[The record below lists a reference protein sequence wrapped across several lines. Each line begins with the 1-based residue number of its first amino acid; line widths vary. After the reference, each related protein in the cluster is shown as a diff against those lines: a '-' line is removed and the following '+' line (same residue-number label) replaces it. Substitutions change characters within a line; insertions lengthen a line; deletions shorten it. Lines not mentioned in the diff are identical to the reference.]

1 MRQTTIFKRLASGT
15 LALML
20 ALALA
25 PPAAAQELSD
35 VSKDAWYAKAVHYCH
50 ERDLLLAGED
60 GRFAPEEPLTRAMIA
75 HALYLL
81 ADRPEV
87 DLTPEEFESGEE
99 PSSSQSQKKEEDEVQ
114 ETEPPQPVSPFL
126 DVPLDAPDA
135 DAIFWAWQEGFVDGY
150 EDGRFRPDGLV
161 TREQLSV
168 ILWHSM
174 GSRLPQISARF
185 EDRDSIARWAIN
197 GVEWA
202 HEQGLISGKPGNR
215 FDPQG
220 TATRAEGAAILMR
233 YDQAFL
239 HPPEVPEPGPLLP
252 NTYDSEKF
260 SIENGFL
267 TYQGDAP
274 SRVGVDV
281 SAHQGE
287 IDWAQVAAAGV
298 EFAMIR
304 VGYRGYSVGSINKDA
319 YFDQNIQGA
328 LDNGLEVG
336 VYFFSQATSVEEAE
350 EEALQTLA
358 WIEGYD
364 ITFPVVF
371 DWEQVD
377 KDSSRT
383 KDAEGKTTTEC
394 AQTFCSLVE
403 EAGYI
408 AMTYG
413 SPSKIYAGGLQ
424 LEELTQY
431 PFWLAHYTRG
441 WTPSSFRY
449 HYQMWQYTSSGEVD
463 GIEGRV
469 DMDLCLT
476 DWGTWKKQQK

>member
-1 MRQTTIFKRLASGT
+1 MRQHTMFKRLLSG
-15 LALML
+15 
-20 ALALA
+20 ALALSLA
-25 PPAAAQELSD
+25 LTLAPAAAAAELSD
-35 VSKDAWYAKAVHYCH
+35 VPAGAWYAKAVNYCH
-50 ERDLLLAGED
+50 ERELLLAGED
-60 GRFAPEEPLTRAMIA
+60 GLFAPEEPLTRSMVA

-87 DLTPEEFESGEE
+87 DLAPEEFESGEE
-99 PSSSQSQKKEEDEVQ
+99 AKQGDGKEE
-114 ETEPPQPVSPFL
+114 ETQPPEPVSPFL

-135 DAIFWAWQEGFVDGY
+135 DAIFWSWQQGFVDGY
-150 EDGRFRPDGLV
+150 DDGRFGPDDLV

-168 ILWHSM
+168 ILWRSM
-174 GSRLPQISARF
+174 GSKLPQVSARF
-185 EDRDSIARWAIN
+185 EDRPSIARWAIN

-239 HPPEVPEPGPLLP
+239 HPSETETPEPGPLLP
-252 NTYDSEKF
+252 NAYDSEGF
-260 SIENGFL
+260 SIQNGFL

-274 SRVGVDV
+274 CYIGVDV
-281 SAHQGE
+281 SSHQKE
-287 IDWAQVAAAGV
+287 IDWARVAASGV
-298 EFAMIR
+298 QFAMIR

-319 YFDQNIQGA
+319 YFDQNIRGA

-364 ITFPVVF
+364 ITYPVVF

-377 KDSSRT
+377 QDSSRT

-394 AQTFCSLVE
+394 AQTFCSMVE
-403 EAGYI
+403 EAGYT

-431 PFWLAHYTRG
+431 PFWLAHYTRD
-441 WTPSSFRY
+441 WAPSSFRY
-449 HYQMWQYTSSGEVD
+449 HYHMWQYSSSGEVD

-469 DMDLCLT
+469 DLDLCLT
-476 DWGTWKKQQK
+476 DWSTWNQP

>member
-1 MRQTTIFKRLASGT
+1 MRRQPIFKRLASG
-15 LALML
+15 
-20 ALALA
+20 ALALSLA
-25 PPAAAQELSD
+25 LTLAPAAAAEEEALRD
-35 VSKDAWYAKAVHYCH
+35 VPAGAWYAKAVNYCY
-50 ERDLLLAGED
+50 ERELLLAGED
-60 GRFAPEEPLTRAMIA
+60 GLFAPEEPLTRSMVA

-99 PSSSQSQKKEEDEVQ
+99 GTRAREDSKEEEE
-114 ETEPPQPVSPFL
+114 ETQPPEPVSPFL

-135 DAIFWAWQEGFVDGY
+135 DAIFWTWQEGFVDGY
-150 EDGRFRPDGLV
+150 DDGRFGPDDLV

-168 ILWHSM
+168 ILWRSM
-174 GSRLPQISARF
+174 GSKFPQVSARF
-185 EDRDSIARWAIN
+185 EDRPSIARWAIN

-220 TATRAEGAAILMR
+220 TATRAEGAVILMR

-239 HPPEVPEPGPLLP
+239 HPAETPEPGPLLP
-252 NTYDSEKF
+252 NSYDSEGF
-260 SIENGFL
+260 SIQNGFL

-274 SRVGVDV
+274 SYIGVDV
-281 SAHQGE
+281 SSHQKE
-287 IDWAQVAAAGV
+287 IDWARVAAAGIQ
-298 EFAMIR
+298 FAMIR

-319 YFDQNIQGA
+319 YFEQNIRGA

-364 ITFPVVF
+364 ITYPVVF

-377 KDSSRT
+377 QDSSRT
-383 KDAEGKTTTEC
+383 KDADGKTTTEC

-403 EAGYI
+403 EAGYT

-431 PFWLAHYTRG
+431 PFWLAHYTRD

-449 HYQMWQYTSSGEVD
+449 HYHMWQYSSSGEVD

-469 DMDLCLT
+469 DLDLCLT
-476 DWGTWKKQQK
+476 DWSKWNKQ